1 MDNLVE
7 HDDFFSN
14 VRDNFKPSMEAA
26 NSKRKEVEKIIL
38 DGIAKITEGDSNIK
52 LYKELFAKMTDKEF
66 DQYMRDLHDK
76 NQTLCVI
83 MPQGDKKDTA
93 DINKLLKLSKS
104 LGFDFFERL
113 TYSGNELRS
122 GYTSKNKYMVLRLPI
137 RRAQQL
143 LTKKIS
149 TSESNDRINVATG
162 QVIDES
168 KSSKISKPELNI
180 LLGLGLKDTSRE
192 LMSIRG
198 GDLGGARAFTKFL
211 VEDGIVKQTDV
222 EEFKTGV
229 LSTNTLISYL
239 AGMHIKTNIE
249 E

>member
-1 MDNLVE
+1 MTNLVE
-7 HDDFFSN
+7 QDDFFSN
-14 VRDNFKPSMEAA
+14 VKDNFKPSMEAA
-26 NSKRKEVEKIIL
+26 NPKRKEVEKIIL
-38 DGIAKITEGDSNIK
+38 DGIAKVTVGDSNVK
-52 LYKELFAKMTDKEF
+52 LYKELFSKMTDKDF

-83 MPQGDKKDTA
+83 MPQGSKKDTVTTEQ
-93 DINKLLKLSKS
+93 LSRAARS

-113 TYSGNELRS
+113 TFSGNEMRS
-122 GYTSKNKYMVLRLPI
+122 GYTTKNKYLVMRFPV

-149 TSESNDRINVATG
+149 VSDGNDRINVATG

-168 KSSKISKPELNI
+168 KSSKISKPELNVLI
-180 LLGLGLKDTSRE
+180 GIGLQNSAKE

-211 VEDGIVKQTDV
+211 VDDGMVRQSDV
-222 EEFKTGV
+222 EQFKTGV

-239 AGMHIKTNIE
+239 AGMHIKTNLE